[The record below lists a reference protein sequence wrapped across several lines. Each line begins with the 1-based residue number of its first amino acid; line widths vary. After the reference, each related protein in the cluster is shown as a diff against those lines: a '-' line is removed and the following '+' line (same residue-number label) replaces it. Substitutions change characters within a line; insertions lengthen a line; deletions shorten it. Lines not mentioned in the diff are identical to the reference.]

1 MTLVEVIGGLAL
13 LATLLVATLLARSR
27 YVHQSAVAE
36 RRLEAV
42 AAADALLTTWH
53 QDTRA
58 LVRDG
63 SGLIPGEQELAWR
76 TQTLP
81 NAEATD
87 LGAVVVQLQILDT
100 RPQAAASPLLTSIE
114 LLVDPRPPPTTAPV
128 TPRPDKNAKNTGG
141 TKKARPPTPARPKK
155 GGKK

>member
-1 MTLVEVIGGLAL
+1 MTLVEVIGGLGL

-27 YVHQSAVAE
+27 YVHQATVAD
-36 RRLEAV
+36 RRLQAV

-53 QDTRA
+53 QDTRSLPRA
-58 LVRDG
+58 G
-63 SGLIPGEQELAWR
+63 SGLVPGDEELAWH

-81 NAEATD
+81 NADATD

-100 RPQAAASPLLTSIE
+100 RPQAAASPVLTSVE
-114 LLVDPRPPPTTAPV
+114 FLVDPNPPPTTAPTAV
-128 TPRPDKNAKNTGG
+128 LPGQNTMG
-141 TKKARPPTPARPKK
+141 TKKVKTPTPARPKK